1 MKITKKILI
10 SALAISPLTTLAFIP
25 SVVRP
30 NEVKTCG
37 TNTWKIKADSYLDNS
52 DYANIIKKLIKE
64 FDINI
69 IKFATSG
76 YELVIEIENIKNSIN
91 YKIWEQENEVEQIE
105 KYSPI
110 AGKNKK
116 EKLKE
121 LNKFYIDCLNSKL
134 KTLEE
139 IENKLF
145 TIVMK
150 DDYKE
155 SMKKYYSSEALKTVI
170 TKIKHVA
177 YEIKNTTDK
186 CIEKIND
193 KKVDEKYQKE
203 FDNLIEKQK
212 ELLIELNEQRKM
224 LEKHFELK

>member
-30 NEVKTCG
+30 NKVITCG
-37 TNTWKIKADSYLDNS
+37 ANTWEIKWDSYFDNS

-69 IKFATSG
+69 RTFADRG
-76 YELVIEIENIKNSIN
+76 YSLLIEIENIRNLIKF
-91 YKIWEQENEVEQIE
+91 KISDQKSEIE
-105 KYSPI
+105 RKRFSPI
-110 AGKNKK
+110 SDKDKK
-116 EKLKE
+116 EKVKE
-121 LNKFYIDCLNSKL
+121 LHEFYIDCLNSKL

-155 SMKKYYSSEALKTVI
+155 SMRKYYSSEALKTVI
-170 TKIKHVA
+170 SKIQKIA
-177 YEIKNTTDK
+177 IEIKNTTNS
-186 CIEKIND
+186 CIEKINN
-193 KKVDEKYQKE
+193 KSINEEYQKE

-212 ELLIELNEQRKM
+212 ELLIDLNEQRKI
-224 LEKHFELK
+224 LEKHFKLQ

>member
-10 SALAISPLTTLAFIP
+10 SALAISPLTTLSFIP

-30 NEVKTCG
+30 NKVITCG

-69 IKFATSG
+69 RKFATTG
-76 YELVIEIENIKNSIN
+76 YELVIEIENIKRLIKF
-91 YKIWEQENEVEQIE
+91 KISDQRNELEGMN
-105 KYSPI
+105 YSPI
-110 AGKNKK
+110 SDKDKK

-155 SMKKYYSSEALKTVI
+155 SMKKYYSSEALKTI
-170 TKIKHVA
+170 IYKIQKVA
-177 YEIKNTTDK
+177 NEIKNTTNS
-186 CIEKIND
+186 CIEKIKN
-193 KKVDEKYQKE
+193 KSINEEYQKE

-212 ELLIELNEQRKM
+212 ELLIDLNEQRKI
-224 LEKHFELK
+224 LEKHFKLQ

>member
-30 NEVKTCG
+30 NKVITCG
-37 TNTWKIKADSYLDNS
+37 TNTWKIKWDTYFDNS

-69 IKFATSG
+69 SRFAITG
-76 YELVIEIENIKNSIN
+76 YELVIEIENIKSLIRF
-91 YKIWEQENEVEQIE
+91 KISDQRDELERM

-110 AGKNKK
+110 SDKDKK
-116 EKLKE
+116 EKIKE

-177 YEIKNTTDK
+177 YEIKNTIDK

-224 LEKHFELK
+224 LEKHFKLQ

>member
-10 SALAISPLTTLAFIP
+10 STLAISPLTTLAFIP

-30 NEVKTCG
+30 NKAITYD
-37 TNTWKIKADSYLDNS
+37 TNTWEIKWDSYFDNS

-69 IKFATSG
+69 RTFADKG
-76 YELVIEIENIKNSIN
+76 YSLLIEIENIRNSIKF
-91 YKIWEQENEVEQIE
+91 KISDQKSEIE
-105 KYSPI
+105 RKKYSPI
-110 AGKNKK
+110 ADKDKK
-116 EKLKE
+116 EKVKE
-121 LNKFYIDCLNSKL
+121 LHEFYIDCLNNKL
-134 KTLEE
+134 KLLEE

-170 TKIKHVA
+170 SKIHDVA
-177 YEIKNTTDK
+177 NGMKIITNS
-186 CIEKIND
+186 CIEKI
-193 KKVDEKYQKE
+193 KKKSINEDYQKK

-212 ELLIELNEQRKM
+212 ELLIDLNEQRKM

>member
-10 SALAISPLTTLAFIP
+10 SALTITPLTTLAFIP

-37 TNTWKIKADSYLDNS
+37 TNTWKIKLETYLDNS

-64 FDINI
+64 FDMNI
-69 IKFATSG
+69 IKFVDSS

-91 YKIWEQENEVEQIE
+91 YKIYEQKDELERM

-110 AGKNKK
+110 SDKDKK

-145 TIVMK
+145 TIAMK

-177 YEIKNTTDK
+177 YEIKNAIEK

-224 LEKHFELK
+224 LEKHFTLQ

>member
-30 NEVKTCG
+30 NKVITCG
-37 TNTWKIKADSYLDNS
+37 ANTWKIKADTYFDNS

-69 IKFATSG
+69 RKFATTG
-76 YELVIEIENIKNSIN
+76 YELVIEIENIKSLIN
-91 YKIWEQENEVEQIE
+91 WKIYEQKNEIENM

-110 AGKNKK
+110 SDKDKK

-170 TKIKHVA
+170 SKIHDVA
-177 YEIKNTTDK
+177 DGMKNITNS
-186 CIEKIND
+186 CIEKI
-193 KKVDEKYQKE
+193 KKKSINEDYQKK

-212 ELLIELNEQRKM
+212 ELLIDLNEQRKM

>member
-10 SALAISPLTTLAFIP
+10 SSLVITPLTTLAFIP

-37 TNTWKIKADSYLDNS
+37 TNTWKIKLETYLDNS

-64 FDINI
+64 FDMNI
-69 IKFATSG
+69 IKFVDSS

-91 YKIWEQENEVEQIE
+91 YKIYKQKDELERM

-110 AGKNKK
+110 SDKDKK

-177 YEIKNTTDK
+177 YEIKNTTDT

-224 LEKHFELK
+224 LEKHFKLQ

>member
-10 SALAISPLTTLAFIP
+10 STLAISPLTTLAFIP

-30 NEVKTCG
+30 NEIKTCG
-37 TNTWKIKADSYLDNS
+37 ANTWEIKWDTYFDNS

-69 IKFATSG
+69 RTFTDRG
-76 YELVIEIENIKNSIN
+76 YSLLIEIENIRNSIRF
-91 YKIWEQENEVEQIE
+91 KISDQKDEIE
-105 KYSPI
+105 RMKYSPI
-110 AGKNKK
+110 EDKNKK
-116 EKLKE
+116 EKVKE
-121 LNKFYIDCLNSKL
+121 LHKFYIDCLNSKL

-170 TKIKHVA
+170 SKIKHVA
-177 YEIKNTTDK
+177 YEIKKTTDT
-186 CIEKIND
+186 CIEKINN
-193 KKVDEKYQKE
+193 KSVDEKYQKE

-224 LEKHFELK
+224 LEKHFKLQ